1 MYNTSAI
8 IPYLRNKH
16 ILLCHAA
23 TSDKQLSGRLCDMA
37 KLLHLT
43 VHELC
48 CEDQDFTTILSLDSN
63 NPSLA
68 AIVALDDAGK
78 AVLQIHDVPKLL
90 FNPVLTFD
98 DQEERR
104 RVMRSATSFDEE
116 YTWAIFTS
124 EEDNETHYETMHQYS
139 INLSLQMA
147 THTNMD
153 TIGLRVLSF
162 LCNANKMINKRL
174 AAAETIDE
182 YLERL
187 GHAPL
192 LSIEEEKELLSKAQ
206 HDDSE
211 AMQILKFAN
220 ERFIVSLVNAYRT
233 PLNVTDA
240 SSFMERVRNLVR
252 EMDQIIIGYSPTSS
266 GQLMGFLI
274 GVLMHKYGLESK
286 IDRFMPVGEDWKEEA
301 MRKLAEENMLTTP
314 ALLASLSDREKAITC
329 MWYGIG
335 CARHSVED
343 IAEIGLLTPQRVQ
356 RIMDRI
362 KIKLTE

>member
-23 TSDKQLSGRLCDMA
+23 TSDKQLSGIICNIA

-124 EEDNETHYETMHQYS
+124 EEDNETHYETMHQYC

-153 TIGLRVLSF
+153 TI
-162 LCNANKMINKRL
+162 
-174 AAAETIDE
+174 
-182 YLERL
+182 
-187 GHAPL
+187 
-192 LSIEEEKELLSKAQ
+192 
-206 HDDSE
+206 
-211 AMQILKFAN
+211 
-220 ERFIVSLVNAYRT
+220 
-233 PLNVTDA
+233 
-240 SSFMERVRNLVR
+240 
-252 EMDQIIIGYSPTSS
+252 
-266 GQLMGFLI
+266 
-274 GVLMHKYGLESK
+274 
-286 IDRFMPVGEDWKEEA
+286 
-301 MRKLAEENMLTTP
+301 
-314 ALLASLSDREKAITC
+314 
-329 MWYGIG
+329 
-335 CARHSVED
+335 
-343 IAEIGLLTPQRVQ
+343 
-356 RIMDRI
+356 
-362 KIKLTE
+362 

>member
-1 MYNTSAI
+1 MIFQQNVPIIQMNRNNMYNTNAI

-23 TSDKQLSGRLCDMA
+23 TSDKQLSDRLCDMA
-37 KLLHLT
+37 KQLHLT
-43 VHELC
+43 VHELH
-48 CEDQDFTTILSLDSN
+48 CEDQDFSTILSLDSN

-78 AVLQIHDVPKLL
+78 TVLQIHDVPKLL
-90 FNPVLTFD
+90 FNPVLTFN
-98 DQEERR
+98 DQDEKR
-104 RVMRSATSFDEE
+104 RVMRSATSFDQE
-116 YTWAIFTS
+116 YTWAFFS
-124 EEDNETHYETMHQYS
+124 SGGDNETHYETMHQYC
-139 INLSLQMA
+139 INLALQTGKRINTDA
-147 THTNMD
+147 
-153 TIGLRVLSF
+153 IGLMVLGF
-162 LCNANKMINKRL
+162 LSDAIVMANKRL
-174 AAAETIDE
+174 ATAETMDE
-182 YLERL
+182 YLDRI

-192 LSIEEEKELLSKAQ
+192 LSFEEERELLSKAQ

-211 AMQILKFAN
+211 ALQILKFAN

-286 IDRFMPVGEDWKEEA
+286 IDRFKPVGEDWKEEA
-301 MRKLAEENMLTTP
+301 MRKLAEENILTTP
-314 ALLASLSDREKAITC
+314 ALLASL
-329 MWYGIG
+329 
-335 CARHSVED
+335 
-343 IAEIGLLTPQRVQ
+343 
-356 RIMDRI
+356 
-362 KIKLTE
+362 